1 MDTPLYLLSDTAR
14 LLRRAL
20 NARVRQLGMT
30 SVQARLLL
38 SLSKA
43 EGENQGFYAER
54 LDVEPITLCRLIDRM
69 EDGGLLERRRDPAD
83 RRAWRVH
90 LTERS
95 REQLDAVRAS
105 LVGLEDDVLKGMNPA
120 QRDVLTELLENIRTN
135 IGEARTA
142 EGVSN
147 G

>member
-14 LLRRAL
+14 LLRRAF

>member
-14 LLRRAL
+14 LLRRAF

-120 QRDVLTELLENIRTN
+120 QRDALTELLENIRTN